1 MRISDW
7 RSDVCS
13 SELASRGNA
22 SMLLGCTLIV
32 TPLVGSDGSA
42 YAVAQG
48 SVAAGGYSAE
58 GDAATT
64 TKGVPTAGRIPGGAT
79 VEREVEFAF
88 GEQRKIRLAL
98 RNPDFTTALR
108 IEEAV
113 AAKLGPGTARMLD
126 PSTVEVTI
134 PEADMSNPARMIARL
149 ENVGVEP
156 DMVAKDRKSTRLNS
170 SH

>member
-13 SELASRGNA
+13 SELASLGNA
-22 SMLLGCTLIV
+22 SSLLGGTLIV
-32 TPLVGSDGSA
+32 TPLVGADGSA

-98 RNPDFTTALR
+98 RNPDFTTAR
-108 IEEAV
+108 SEERRV
-113 AAKLGPGTARMLD
+113 GKECV
-126 PSTVEVTI
+126 STCRSRCS
-134 PEADMSNPARMIARL
+134 PY
-149 ENVGVEP
+149 
-156 DMVAKDRKSTRLNS
+156 
-170 SH
+170 H